1 MSEDNSTINKAF
13 GVVAAPDSALAKELD
28 ALVKEARARKIG
40 DLMKV
45 GDVLRTKVSAEQ
57 VVVVGFDKANGYVQV
72 RRAVQTRNEGVQYVD
87 SAFSPFELESTSDS
101 IQREFDEMC
110 LKNKMMSQYLKSE
123 KQLDLEAAFEKEPP
137 TIQ

>member
-1 MSEDNSTINKAF
+1 MSEDNKDDIKQVGFLAGGPELSKAF
-13 GVVAAPDSALAKELD
+13 GAFI
-28 ALVKEARARKIG
+28 KEARERQIG
-40 DLMKV
+40 ELMKV

-87 SAFSPFELESTSDS
+87 SAFSPFELETTGDS
-101 IQREFDEMC
+101 IRREFDEMC

-123 KQLDLEAAFEKEPP
+123 KQSDLEAAFEKEPP